1 MSGKKSK
8 AHYDVLGVPSD
19 ADEATIRK
27 AYRRVA
33 KKAHP
38 DAGGTSEDFEKV
50 SRALRVLTDQRSRDQ
65 YDRTGDDTDREPDN
79 DFAQALSVVRQSL
92 DAVLMKVPDPTRID
106 LVAEMKKVL
115 TGKRAQIQHD
125 IAGGMTDIKRIRKI
139 AAKFKA
145 KKKAP
150 NYIGPMLASDAE
162 RIEGGVKNAEEALAL
177 VGRAILIIDDHEFD
191 FEKWQPPA
199 HAFSFSNAQVSWEP
213 PPGFLGKAE

>member
-38 DAGGTSEDFEKV
+38 D
-50 SRALRVLTDQRSRDQ
+50 
-65 YDRTGDDTDREPDN
+65 
-79 DFAQALSVVRQSL
+79 
-92 DAVLMKVPDPTRID
+92 
-106 LVAEMKKVL
+106 
-115 TGKRAQIQHD
+115 
-125 IAGGMTDIKRIRKI
+125 AGGMTDIKRIRKI